1 MHIKKRTFLYFSLV
15 LGFILGAC
23 SASPSPTGEIASSVF
38 SPLQMDLT
46 LEKLPKLGEEILLTA
61 TIYTVMDISDAS
73 AEIQLPE
80 GAKLIDGDLVW
91 QGDLMEDTSVQ
102 IQARVAFTEEGNRI
116 IRALTQKR
124 FDANN
129 SIGEEKSI
137 YLHVSA
143 EGSAYGFDDGCPDPL
158 VAVYPAVNL
167 EDGSQGEIRC
177 EPPEP
182 TLEVP
187 PPPEPTPLSRSDPS
201 SN

>member
-1 MHIKKRTFLYFSLV
+1 MQIKKRTFLYFSLV

-102 IQARVAFTEEGNRI
+102 IQARITFTEEGNWI
-116 IRALTQKR
+116 IRALT
-124 FDANN
+124 
-129 SIGEEKSI
+129 
-137 YLHVSA
+137 
-143 EGSAYGFDDGCPDPL
+143 
-158 VAVYPAVNL
+158 
-167 EDGSQGEIRC
+167 
-177 EPPEP
+177 
-182 TLEVP
+182 
-187 PPPEPTPLSRSDPS
+187 
-201 SN
+201 